1 MTLEP
6 FTLRGSHVALEPL
19 DTGFAEQL
27 VAAADIDRSS
37 YGYTQVPES
46 IEEMTRYI
54 NTILDDAAHDRA
66 VPFVQRR
73 TSDGTVVGCTRFMH
87 VLWWPASRTT
97 PAEVEIGGTWLA
109 ADAQRG
115 PINTEA
121 KLLLLTHAFEVWHV
135 HRTAI
140 CTDATNE
147 RSRRAIERL
156 GATFEG
162 ILRNHRPSTG
172 FATVPGRA
180 RHSAMYSVL
189 PDEWPA
195 IKARL
200 RQRLAR
206 STGG

>member
-1 MTLEP
+1 MRLEP
-6 FTLRGSHVALEPL
+6 FTLQGSHVTLEPL
-19 DTGFAEQL
+19 QPQFAEQL
-27 VAAADIDRSS
+27 LAAAGIDRST

-46 IEEMTRYI
+46 LQEMGRYI
-54 NTILDDAAHDRA
+54 STLLDDASHDRA

-73 TSDGTVVGCTRFMH
+73 TADGTVVGCTRFLH
-87 VLWWPASRTT
+87 LWWWPTTRLT
-97 PAEVEIGGTWLA
+97 PAEVEIGGTWLS

-121 KLLLLTHAFEVWHV
+121 KLLLMTHAFEVWHV
-135 HRTAI
+135 HRLAI
-140 CTDATNE
+140 CTDAANE

-180 RHSAMYSVL
+180 RHSAMYSVV
-189 PDEWPA
+189 PEEWPA
-195 IKARL
+195 IKANL
-200 RQRLAR
+200 LERLA
-206 STGG
+206 